1 MELSYRSACPAIS
14 GHDKIVDQI
23 LCVWFCGPKKT
34 FVFGS
39 QKGSIRDGL
48 SSNFGATNQFSPEV
62 QISDCQNW
70 GQKSWIFADF
80 LTKIR
85 MSSELATWTVR
96 ETENYSRK
104 PSENYGEY
112 PEEST
117 GVFDRPAE

>member
-1 MELSYRSACPAIS
+1 M
-14 GHDKIVDQI
+14 
-23 LCVWFCGPKKT
+23 
-34 FVFGS
+34 
-39 QKGSIRDGL
+39 
-48 SSNFGATNQFSPEV
+48 NFGATNQFSPEV

-80 LTKIR
+80 WMKIR
-85 MSSELATWTVR
+85 MCSELAAWTNSQTIYDSG

-104 PSENYGEY
+104 PSENYGEH